1 MSFRIVYSSNRNIK
15 NYEEEILRKKI
26 VESGVP
32 QKKCDFSVGNCTDN
46 DRRLSVEFLSK
57 RSSDHSLLKHE
68 IPKEINSKEE
78 NVISTGEVFFVDFYK
93 IL

>member
-1 MSFRIVYSSNRNIK
+1 M
-15 NYEEEILRKKI
+15 
-26 VESGVP
+26 ESGVP
-32 QKKCDFSVGNCTDN
+32 QKKCDVSVGNCTDN

-57 RSSDHSLLKHE
+57 RSSDNSLLKHE
-68 IPKEINSKEE
+68 IPKDINSKEE